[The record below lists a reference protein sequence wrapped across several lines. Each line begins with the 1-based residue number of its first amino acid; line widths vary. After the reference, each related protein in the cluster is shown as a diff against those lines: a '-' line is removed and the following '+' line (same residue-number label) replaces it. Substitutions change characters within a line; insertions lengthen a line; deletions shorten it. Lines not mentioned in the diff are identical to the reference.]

1 VTPVQQA
8 RPLLTEEQKQALLAL
23 ARTAVEAQVSGAPP
37 PSLLINTMP
46 PLPDAM
52 GAFVTIKANG
62 ELRGC
67 LGTLNCP
74 PGQLPSEVARC
85 GADAASHDPRFAPVS
100 AGELRE
106 LSIEVSVLG
115 PLEPIDPPD
124 PSEVVVGRH
133 GLVVEQGHRR
143 GLLLPQVA
151 PEWGW
156 TAEEFLQQSCL
167 KAGLRPD
174 AWRRGARVYRF
185 EADVFGER

>member
-1 VTPVQQA
+1 VNHVEHA
-8 RPLLTEEQKQALLAL
+8 RPLLTDDQKQVLLAL
-23 ARTAVEAQVSGAPP
+23 ARRAVEAEVTGAPP
-37 PSLLINTMP
+37 PAMP
-46 PLPDAM
+46 ALTGVPDAM
-52 GAFVTIKANG
+52 GAFVTLKTDG

-74 PGQLPSEVARC
+74 PGDLPVEVARC
-85 GADAASHDPRFAPVS
+85 GADAASHDPRFPAVS
-100 AGELRE
+100 PSELPS

-115 PLEPIDPPD
+115 PLEPIDPPT

-151 PEWGW
+151 TEWDW
-156 TAEEFLQQSCL
+156 TAEQFLRQTCV
-167 KAGLRPD
+167 KAGLRHD
-174 AWRRGARVYRF
+174 AWRHGARVFRF